1 MNIVFLQAAIAA
13 ILTIA
18 VLRPLARHVGLI
30 DQPDE
35 RKQHVRATP
44 LVGGPAMFLA
54 LVIVLAPQ
62 DTPAAWAPLFLGSL
76 LLLVTGMVDD
86 IRRIGSTIRLV
97 VQGIA
102 VLLICVGGEVVIS
115 SLGYL
120 WLSGQEISL
129 GVLAASFTI
138 FCGIGLVNAVNM
150 ADGLDGLSASLSLV
164 AFVALGFAAAV
175 AGRTEDLL
183 LIGAV
188 SGALVG
194 FLTFNYRLPGR
205 KQALVFLGDS
215 GSYLVGFLLFYV
227 VVRLS
232 QGPQAAI
239 APVTALWICAIP
251 LFDTVAIML
260 RRLRK
265 GRSPFVA
272 DREHLHHV
280 FLLAGF
286 TVRETVA
293 IMAGLA
299 SVGAALGVWGDL
311 AGVPD
316 LVMLAGFLFLAALY
330 YRVITRAWTV
340 MRFLNRSISRRRRLV
355 DRRGGRD
362 RRRRRDPSMVAKVG
376 RDRRSG
382 KDRRREPDR
391 RHEIPPDVEG
401 AAGPSAASRNLPE
414 EQGEQA

>member
-1 MNIVFLQAAIAA
+1 
-13 ILTIA
+13 
-18 VLRPLARHVGLI
+18 
-30 DQPDE
+30 
-35 RKQHVRATP
+35 
-44 LVGGPAMFLA
+44 
-54 LVIVLAPQ
+54 
-62 DTPAAWAPLFLGSL
+62 
-76 LLLVTGMVDD
+76 
-86 IRRIGSTIRLV
+86 
-97 VQGIA
+97 
-102 VLLICVGGEVVIS
+102 
-115 SLGYL
+115 
-120 WLSGQEISL
+120 
-129 GVLAASFTI
+129 
-138 FCGIGLVNAVNM
+138 
-150 ADGLDGLSASLSLV
+150 LSLV